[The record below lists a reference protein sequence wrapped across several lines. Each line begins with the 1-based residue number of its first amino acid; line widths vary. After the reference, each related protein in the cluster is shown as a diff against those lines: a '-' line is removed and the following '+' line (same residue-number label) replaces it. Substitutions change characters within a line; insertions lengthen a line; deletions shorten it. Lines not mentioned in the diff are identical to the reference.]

1 MSSDLIKEEC
11 CFLKHM
17 IGQPGADTHT
27 TNQDTNPSGSHHRSV
42 LMNSDENLFSGHEI
56 EPLRLEA
63 GGRDLKTDSRFPR
76 MNFPPT
82 FSSGDEESSAGV
94 IHFLSFQLLPSQTAS
109 QTPSRKVLFTVH
121 DHRVLCHIL
130 KMWVHR
136 GSVCDGFP
144 HLHLE

>member
-1 MSSDLIKEEC
+1 
-11 CFLKHM
+11 
-17 IGQPGADTHT
+17 
-27 TNQDTNPSGSHHRSV
+27 
-42 LMNSDENLFSGHEI
+42 MNSDENLFSGREI

-121 DHRVLCHIL
+121 HHHVS
-130 KMWVHR
+130 KVHR
-136 GSVCDGFP
+136 GSDHFTLSVCDGFP
-144 HLHLE
+144 HLHSE